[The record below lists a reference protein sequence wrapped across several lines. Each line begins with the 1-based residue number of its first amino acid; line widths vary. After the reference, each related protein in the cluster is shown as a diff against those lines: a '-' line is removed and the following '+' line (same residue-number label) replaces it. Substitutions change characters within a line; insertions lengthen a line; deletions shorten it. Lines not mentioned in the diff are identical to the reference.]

1 MSTGQ
6 RTIIV
11 IDNDYPC
18 TYTGWRDWHARQDRF
33 ALQHVIGARTQRDA
47 FPFLALR
54 PLSCSG
60 QPIPRTSYVG
70 CGIAK
75 DRDAIAGNLGSG

>member
-1 MSTGQ
+1 M
-6 RTIIV
+6 TILV
-11 IDNDYPC
+11 
-18 TYTGWRDWHARQDRF
+18 
-33 ALQHVIGARTQRDA
+33 RTQAGETGTRA
-47 FPFLALR
+47 KTVLRCSTSSAPGHSATPFLFSFLALR